1 MGDLIIA
8 TLQSLSSFIPMLQ
21 PLVTRFLLPFALFNV
36 WFFYIRLYINV
47 DIFCFV
53 FSINPKVRF
62 FFIIQIAAYS
72 VSCRKYC
79 YNLDKQVRQGVKY
92 FEWIICFVF
101 SIILWISE
109 SISIGQLIID
119 AFFGWEPAL
128 RWWIQ
133 VFCNQ
138 YILML

>member
-36 WFFYIRLYINV
+36 WVFYIRLYINV
-47 DIFCFV
+47 DTFCFV
-53 FSINPKVRF
+53 FSINPIVRY
-62 FFIIQIAAYS
+62 FFIIQIAAYW

-79 YNLDKQVRQGVKY
+79 YNLDKQARQGVKY
-92 FEWIICFVF
+92 FEWIICFVI

-119 AFFGWEPAL
+119 AIFGWEPAL

-133 VFCNQ
+133 VFCHQ
-138 YILML
+138 Y